1 MTINSVSC
9 KLSSNR
15 AFTPFSGGL
24 QFKSRHSGG
33 LQFLIGTMVPWYSAL
48 WYLPVYLAGTNSL
61 QKHSTQLPCT
71 VRMYCCYI
79 GVHIVHNGIPNTT

>member
-1 MTINSVSC
+1 MTIINVSS

-33 LQFLIGTMVPWYSAL
+33 LQFLSGTSAVTGIGIIVQKFDKIGL
-48 WYLPVYLAGTNSL
+48 FNGL
-61 QKHSTQLPCT
+61 QN
-71 VRMYCCYI
+71 VGIRIYNRRNFII
-79 GVHIVHNGIPNTT
+79 GIENL